1 MMRRAGLAL
10 LVLLAAGNAALALA
24 DQPRVFFA
32 PEDRALVRTQ
42 RLQFAQHGTHAAVA
56 APVAADAPD
65 ARSDA
70 AAAPRRAAKLEG
82 ISVPR
87 DGRAAAWIGGRRYE
101 DGARLAGYRLRVSRD
116 GVRLFG
122 ANGEG
127 PLLKVGQNVGG
138 VWAAAESAP

>member
-1 MMRRAGLAL
+1 MMRLAGLAC
-10 LVLLAAGNAALALA
+10 LVLLAAGNASLARA

-32 PEDRALVRTQ
+32 PEDRGLIRTQ
-42 RLQFAQHGTHAAVA
+42 RLQFAQHGVHAAVA
-56 APVAADAPD
+56 TPVAADTPD
-65 ARSDA
+65 LRNNA
-70 AAAPRRAAKLEG
+70 ATAPRRVAKLEG
-82 ISVPR
+82 ISLPR

-101 DGARLAGYRLRVSRD
+101 DGARLAGYRLRVSGD
-116 GVRLFG
+116 GVRLLG

>member
-1 MMRRAGLAL
+1 MMRPAGLAG
-10 LVLLAAGNAALALA
+10 LVLLAAGTATLARA

-42 RLQFAQHGTHAAVA
+42 RLQVAQHGAHAAVA

-65 ARSDA
+65 THSDA

-82 ISVPR
+82 ISLPR

-101 DGARLAGYRLRVSRD
+101 DGARLAGYRLSVSRD
-116 GVRLFG
+116 GVRLVG
-122 ANGEG
+122 AHGDG

>member
-1 MMRRAGLAL
+1 MMRFAGLACL
-10 LVLLAAGNAALALA
+10 LLLAAGNATLALA
-24 DQPRVFFA
+24 DQPRVFYA
-32 PEDRALVRTQ
+32 PEDRALIRTQ
-42 RLQFAQHGTHAAVA
+42 RLQFAQHGLHAAVA

-70 AAAPRRAAKLEG
+70 TAAPRRAAKLEG
-82 ISVPR
+82 IALPR
-87 DGRAAAWIGGRRYE
+87 DGRAAAWIGGHRYE

-116 GVRLFG
+116 GVQLLG

-138 VWAAAESAP
+138 VWAAMESAP

>member
-1 MMRRAGLAL
+1 MMRPAGLAG
-10 LVLLAAGNAALALA
+10 LVLLAAGTATLARA

-42 RLQFAQHGTHAAVA
+42 RLQVAQHGVHAAVA
-56 APVAADAPD
+56 APVAADTPD
-65 ARSDA
+65 LRNDA
-70 AAAPRRAAKLEG
+70 ATAPR
-82 ISVPR
+82 
-87 DGRAAAWIGGRRYE
+87 RAAAWIGGRRYE

-138 VWAAAESAP
+138 VWAATESAP